1 MTTTTYIV
9 NSNATTKQKI
19 RKIKRRRNVWQKIKQ
34 LNPLNWF
41 NSFSDIE
48 INMEEFSTKKTTQKI
63 N

>member
-9 NSNATTKQKI
+9 NSNATTKQKV

>member
-41 NSFSDIE
+41 NNFSDIE